1 MKWLYAA
8 RDRIS
13 KWESANPGWKGY
25 LGGGAATNIDVVDG
39 VFDAFP
45 LAIVLTACFVLV
57 WIGIS
62 FRSILIPVRSV
73 YTLAITICI
82 VYGCAVY
89 VYQDSALG
97 WIGFKG
103 LQSDGA
109 VCWMPPIM

>member
-1 MKWLYAA
+1 MKWLYSA
-8 RDRIS
+8 RDRIN

-25 LGGGAATNIDVVDG
+25 LGGGAAVNVDVVDG
-39 VFDAFP
+39 VFGAFP

-62 FRSILIPVRSV
+62 FRSLLIPIRSV

-89 VYQDSALG
+89 VYQDGALS
-97 WIGFKG
+97 WLSFKG